1 MDIRNKD
8 RRSESG
14 LKMEIKLLPGHAQPD
29 CIDAMVVPMYM
40 VVEMVAEGFKNDRK
54 GLWLLK
60 ERWRWR
66 GWERER

>member
-29 CIDAMVVPMYM
+29 CIDAMVVAMYM
-40 VVEMVAEGFKNDRK
+40 VVEMVAEGF
-54 GLWLLK
+54 
-60 ERWRWR
+60 
-66 GWERER
+66 